1 MIVEEKLTTL
11 GLALPDLDEIYRS
24 NRSGARFLSHFAVQ
38 NLLYLSGTTPVKD
51 GQPYLT
57 GVVGGQDLTLEQGY
71 EAACYAVLHSLA
83 AVQYALGDL
92 DRIEHIVQLLGFVN
106 SAPGF
111 SDQPRVINGAT
122 DLLVALYGDR
132 GKPTRAAI
140 GCQGLALNHSVEV
153 VLTVLFAGPE
163 VRPPLARDHYAR

>member
-1 MIVEEKLTTL
+1 MLIEAKITTL
-11 GLALPDLDEIYRS
+11 GLVLPDLDDLYRT

-57 GVVGGQDLTLEQGY
+57 GVVGQDLMLEQGY
-71 EAACYAVLHSLA
+71 EAARYAVLHSLA

-92 DRIEHIVQLLGFVN
+92 DRIEHVVQLIGFVN

-111 SDQPRVINGAT
+111 LAT
-122 DLLVALYGDR
+122 SHV
-132 GKPTRAAI
+132 
-140 GCQGLALNHSVEV
+140 
-153 VLTVLFAGPE
+153 
-163 VRPPLARDHYAR
+163 